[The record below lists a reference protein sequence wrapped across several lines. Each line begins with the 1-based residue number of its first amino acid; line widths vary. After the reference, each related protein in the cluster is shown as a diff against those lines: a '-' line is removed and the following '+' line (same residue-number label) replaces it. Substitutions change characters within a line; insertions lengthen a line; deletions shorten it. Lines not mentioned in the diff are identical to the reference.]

1 MKRYFTCLV
10 FVLLL
15 CCAQSIAQPARKL
28 NLQEVIA
35 MAQQQSATAKQA
47 EVSQES
53 SYWQWR
59 SFKSDY
65 RPQLSLTGTLPDFSR
80 TYTPV
85 IQPDGTTDF
94 KPVAINNSEAGL
106 TLRQVIGPTGGSIF
120 VNSLMQRFDDFD
132 RDITRYNGNPA
143 IIGIEQPLF
152 AYNPF
157 AWAKKV
163 EPLRYQESQRQ
174 YVEDKET
181 IAVEATKLYFDLL
194 LAQVNQQIAT
204 QNLANNDTLFRIAE
218 EKYNLGRLSKND
230 MLQLR
235 LSVLN
240 ASLAQDQ
247 AELDELNATLAL
259 KTFVGLKD
267 TDALELA
274 VPDIVPETIV
284 SAEMAL
290 AEARK
295 NRKEEI
301 SFRRRLLEAESLV
314 AKAKGDN
321 GLNVNVFATFGFS
334 NSASHFTDVYQQP
347 ENLQRARVGFSLPL
361 LDWGRQ
367 RSIYKVADLN
377 RQLVQ
382 HTVTQEEA
390 TFEQAVLAQANQYL
404 TLKRRLA
411 TTATADQI
419 AQERYDITKNIFMVG
434 RISITD
440 LNIALAEKDQARR
453 AYITSLSQ
461 FWTAHYSLR
470 QLTLFDFEK
479 QQPILAEMPGNY
491 KN

>member
-1 MKRYFTCLV
+1 MKSNFTCLV
-10 FVLLL
+10 FVMLL
-15 CCAQSIAQPARKL
+15 CCAQSIAQPARQL
-28 NLQEVIA
+28 GLQEVITL
-35 MAQQQSATAKQA
+35 AQQQSAAAKQA
-47 EVSQES
+47 EVSHES

-59 SFKSDY
+59 SYKADY
-65 RPQLSLTGTLPDFSR
+65 RPQLSLNGTLPDFSR

-94 KPVAINNSEAGL
+94 KPVSINNADVGV
-106 TLRQVIGPTGGSIF
+106 TLRQLVGPTGGSIF
-120 VNSLMQRFDDFD
+120 VTSLMQRFDDFD

-143 IIGIEQPLF
+143 IVGFEQPLF
-152 AYNPF
+152 AFNPF

-174 YVEDKET
+174 FVEDKES
-181 IAVEATKLYFDLL
+181 IAVEATRLYFDLL
-194 LAQVNQQIAT
+194 LAQVNQRIAT
-204 QNLANNDTLFRIAE
+204 QNLANNDTLYQIAE
-218 EKYNLGRLSKND
+218 EKYKLGRLSKND
-230 MLQLR
+230 LLQLK
-235 LSVLN
+235 LAVLN

-247 AELDELNATLAL
+247 AELDEQNATLAL
-259 KTFVGLKD
+259 KTFVGL
-267 TDALELA
+267 TDSKALQLTI
-274 VPDIVPETIV
+274 PDSIPEATV

-295 NRKEEI
+295 NRKETV
-301 SFRRRLLEAESLV
+301 SFQRRLLEAESIV

-321 GLNVNVFATFGFS
+321 GLNMSVFATFGLS
-334 NSASHFTDVYQQP
+334 NSASNFTDVYNQP
-347 ENLQRARVGFSLPL
+347 ENLQRARIGFNMPL

-367 RSIYKVADLN
+367 RANYKVADLN

-382 HTVTQEEA
+382 HTITQEEA
-390 TFEQAVLAQANQYL
+390 TFEQAVQAQANQYI

-411 TTATADQI
+411 TTATADEI
-419 AQERYDITKNIFMVG
+419 ARERYEITKNTFIVG

-453 AYITSLSQ
+453 AYIASLSQ

-470 QLTLFDFEK
+470 QLTLYDFEN
-479 QQPILAEMPGNY
+479 QQPIVTEIDTNY

>member
-1 MKRYFTCLV
+1 MKSNFTCLV
-10 FVLLL
+10 FVMLL
-15 CCAQSIAQPARKL
+15 CCAQSIAQPARTL
-28 NLQEVIA
+28 GLQEVIT

-47 EVSQES
+47 EVSHES

-94 KPVAINNSEAGL
+94 KPVSINNADVGV
-106 TLRQVIGPTGGSIF
+106 TLKQLVGPTGGSIF
-120 VNSLMQRFDDFD
+120 VTSLMQRFDDFD

-143 IIGIEQPLF
+143 IVGFEQPLF
-152 AYNPF
+152 AFNPY

-163 EPLRYQESQRQ
+163 EPLRYQESQRKF
-174 YVEDKET
+174 VEDKES

-194 LAQVNQQIAT
+194 LAQVNQRIAT
-204 QNLANNDTLFRIAE
+204 QNLANNDTLYQIAE
-218 EKYNLGRLSKND
+218 EKYTLGRLSKND
-230 MLQLR
+230 LLQLK
-235 LSVLN
+235 LAVLN
-240 ASLAQDQ
+240 AQLAQDQ
-247 AELDELNATLAL
+247 AELDEQNATLAL

-267 TDALELA
+267 TDALQLTI
-274 VPDIVPETIV
+274 PDNIPEEVV

-290 AEARK
+290 AEAKK
-295 NRKEEI
+295 NRKEAV
-301 SFRRRLLEAESLV
+301 SFQRRLLEAESLV

-321 GLNVNVFATFGFS
+321 GLNMSVFATFGLS
-334 NSASHFTDVYQQP
+334 NSAGNFTDVYTRP
-347 ENLQRARVGFSLPL
+347 ENLQRARIGFNMPL

-367 RSIYKVADLN
+367 RANYKVADLN

-382 HTVTQEEA
+382 HTIAQEEA
-390 TFEQAVLAQANQYL
+390 TFEQAVLAQANQYI
-404 TLKRRLA
+404 TLKRRLS
-411 TTATADQI
+411 TTATADEI
-419 AQERYDITKNIFMVG
+419 AEERYQITKNIFIVG

-461 FWTAHYSLR
+461 FWAAHYSLR

-479 QQPILAEMPGNY
+479 QQPIKYNEGNFE
-491 KN
+491 

>member
-1 MKRYFTCLV
+1 MKSIYTCLV

-15 CCAQSIAQPARKL
+15 CCAQSIAQPARTL
-28 NLQEVIA
+28 GLQEVITL
-35 MAQQQSATAKQA
+35 AQQQSAAAKQA

-59 SFKSDY
+59 SYKSDY
-65 RPQLSLTGTLPDFSR
+65 RPQLSMNGTLADFSS

-94 KPVAINNSEAGL
+94 KPVTINNADAGL
-106 TLRQVIGPTGGSIF
+106 TLRQLIGPTGGSIF
-120 VNSLMQRFDDFD
+120 VTSLMQRFDDFD

-143 IIGIEQPLF
+143 IIGVEQPLF

-174 YVEDKET
+174 YLEDKED

-194 LAQVNQQIAT
+194 LAQVNQRIAI
-204 QNLANNDTLFRIAE
+204 QNLANNDTLYQIAE
-218 EKYNLGRLSKND
+218 EKYKLGRLSKND
-230 MLQLR
+230 LLQLR
-235 LSVLN
+235 LAVLN
-240 ASLAQDQ
+240 ATLDQDQ
-247 AELDELNATLAL
+247 ATLDEQNATLAL

-267 TDALELA
+267 TDALQLTIPDAIPEA
-274 VPDIVPETIV
+274 VV

-290 AEARK
+290 AEAKK

-301 SFRRRLLEAESLV
+301 SFKRRLLEAESIV

-321 GLNVNVFATFGFS
+321 GLNMNVFATFGLS
-334 NSASHFTDVYQQP
+334 NSANNFTDVYLQP
-347 ENLQRARVGFSLPL
+347 ENLQRARVGFSMPL
-361 LDWGRQ
+361 MDWGRQ
-367 RSIYKVADLN
+367 RSSYKVADLN

-382 HTVTQEEA
+382 HTIAQEEA
-390 TFEQAVLAQANQYL
+390 TFEQAVLAQANQYI

-411 TTATADQI
+411 TTADADAI
-419 AQERYDITKNIFMVG
+419 AQERYEITKNIFIVG

-453 AYITSLSQ
+453 AYISSLSQ
-461 FWTAHYSLR
+461 FWAAHYSLR
-470 QLTLFDFEK
+470 QLTLYDFEK
-479 QQPILAEMPGNY
+479 HQPIVSEINTNY

>member
-1 MKRYFTCLV
+1 MKSVFTCLV

-15 CCAQSIAQPARKL
+15 CCAQSIAQPARQL
-28 NLQEVIA
+28 GLQEVIT
-35 MAQQQSATAKQA
+35 MAQQQSAAAKQA
-47 EVSQES
+47 DVSQES

-65 RPQLSLTGTLPDFSR
+65 RPQLSLNGTLPDFSR

-94 KPVAINNSEAGL
+94 KPVSINNADVGV
-106 TLRQVIGPTGGSIF
+106 TLRQLVGPTGGSIF
-120 VNSLMQRFDDFD
+120 VTSLMQRFDDFD

-143 IIGIEQPLF
+143 IVGFEQPLF

-174 YVEDKET
+174 FVEDKES
-181 IAVEATKLYFDLL
+181 IAVEATRLYFDLL
-194 LAQVNQQIAT
+194 LAQVNQRIAT
-204 QNLANNDTLFRIAE
+204 QNLANNDTLYQIAE
-218 EKYNLGRLSKND
+218 QKYKLGRLSKND
-230 MLQLR
+230 LLQLK
-235 LSVLN
+235 LAVLN
-240 ASLAQDQ
+240 AQLAQDQ
-247 AELDELNATLAL
+247 AELDEQNATLAL

-267 TDALELA
+267 TDALQLA
-274 VPDIVPETIV
+274 IPDSIPEAVV

-290 AEARK
+290 AEAKK
-295 NRKEEI
+295 NRKEAV
-301 SFRRRLLEAESLV
+301 SFQRRLLEAESIV

-321 GLNVNVFATFGFS
+321 GLNMSVFATFGLS
-334 NSASHFTDVYQQP
+334 NSASSFTDVYTQP
-347 ENLQRARVGFSLPL
+347 ENLQRARIGFNMPL

-367 RSIYKVADLN
+367 RANYKVADLN

-382 HTVTQEEA
+382 HTISQEEA
-390 TFEQAVLAQANQYL
+390 TFEQAVQAQANQYN
-404 TLKRRLA
+404 TLKRRLV
-411 TTATADQI
+411 TTATADEI
-419 AQERYDITKNIFMVG
+419 ARERYEITKNTFIVG

-461 FWTAHYSLR
+461 FWAAHYSLR

-479 QQPILAEMPGNY
+479 QRPIVAEIENNY